1 MTGATIEATSVAG
14 EQVATGQPGQTGEE
28 ARAAL
33 ASVEGRIAEWEGKR
47 DDLAR
52 RLAGKE
58 SAAAAAALAGAS
70 TAKVAGEVA
79 GLREQLAVAE
89 GALVLLDHQRQQ
101 AARAVRAARLADE
114 ERAIDALEAEL
125 AGREARYRELAG
137 PLEEFEGLPAGTLVI
152 GGITAQLAQAL
163 NTRRNNLADLRA
175 RLEDQEARE
184 ARGEDGNR

>member
-1 MTGATIEATSVAG
+1 MTGATIE
-14 EQVATGQPGQTGEE
+14 QVATEQPGQTGEE
-28 ARAAL
+28 ARAAP
-33 ASVEGRIAEWEGKR
+33 ADIEGRIAEWQGKR

-52 RLAGKE
+52 RLADTE
-58 SAAAAAALAGAS
+58 ELAAVKALAGAS

-101 AARAVRAARLADE
+101 AARAVRVARLADE
-114 ERAIDALEAEL
+114 ERAIAAMEEDL
-125 AGREARYRELAG
+125 ARREARYRELAG
-137 PLEEFEGLPAGTLVI
+137 PLEEHEGLPAGTLVI

-163 NTRRNNLADLRA
+163 NARRNNLADLRA